1 MKNSRKHSN
10 VVLFVLHGLNKTYN
24 KLYCYPSQV
33 KILSLLCDFQD
44 IHIAIATLNRW
55 LRDMEDKGYIIR
67 VRRIKK
73 DKRRGILFKSTLY
86 KITVLGYHAL
96 KQSGISVWREIKA
109 ISQKGIKAGEHV
121 LGKFKGPVS
130 MKTILA
136 STGMFGIKGKVYI
149 EEK

>member
-1 MKNSRKHSN
+1 MKNSRKHTN
-10 VVLFVLHGLNKTYN
+10 LVLSVLHGLNKSFD

-33 KILSLLCDFQD
+33 KILALLSSFQD
-44 IHIAIATLNRW
+44 THIAIATLNRW

-86 KITVLGYHAL
+86 KITVLGYHVL
-96 KQSGISVWREIKA
+96 KQTGVSVWREIKA
-109 ISQKGIKAGEHV
+109 ISQKGIKAGEHA
-121 LGKFKGPVS
+121 LSKFTGPVS

-136 STGMFGIKGKVYI
+136 STGMFGIKGKIFI

>member
-10 VVLFVLHGLNKTYN
+10 LVLSVLHGLNKCYN

-33 KILSLLCDFQD
+33 KILALLCDFQD
-44 IHIAIATLNRW
+44 TNIAIATLNRW

-73 DKRRGILFKSTLY
+73 DKRRGIMFKSTLY

-96 KQSGISVWREIKA
+96 KQTGVSVWREIKA
-109 ISQKGIKAGEHV
+109 ISEKGIKAGEHA

-136 STGMFGIKGKVYI
+136 STGMFGIKGKVFI
-149 EEK
+149 EE